1 MLCKV
6 TAHKQALSGV
16 TTRHGAGRAMGKWTW
31 IFFFRDVLIAFLASC
46 GRSPLPVACEQIH
59 SDAGRQSGPTSAS
72 FQPTRLELTS
82 PPTIHGAGPARPC
95 NAWPDARAGAPRP
108 SGRASS
114 FPFRFRVHSVFPFRP
129 RRRSPTRAIHVPLS
143 NPFPPYNS
151 SGPVQAN
158 DVWCTAHPFQ
168 KRASPVPYACTSR
181 AAPPPPGVLD
191 T

>member
-1 MLCKV
+1 V
-6 TAHKQALSGV
+6 D
-16 TTRHGAGRAMGKWTW
+16 
-31 IFFFRDVLIAFLASC
+31 FASC

-95 NAWPDARAGAPRP
+95 NAWPDARAGAEVRP
-108 SGRASS
+108 DRPAGSPAERA
-114 FPFRFRVHSVFPFRP
+114 PFRFRVHSVFPFRP

-143 NPFPPYNS
+143 NPFPPPTIP
-151 SGPVQAN
+151 PVQSRLMMSGAQRIRSKN
-158 DVWCTAHPFQ
+158 ELAPYRMHAP
-168 KRASPVPYACTSR
+168 RAR
-181 AAPPPPGVLD
+181 RPPLPLRLWLPGVLD